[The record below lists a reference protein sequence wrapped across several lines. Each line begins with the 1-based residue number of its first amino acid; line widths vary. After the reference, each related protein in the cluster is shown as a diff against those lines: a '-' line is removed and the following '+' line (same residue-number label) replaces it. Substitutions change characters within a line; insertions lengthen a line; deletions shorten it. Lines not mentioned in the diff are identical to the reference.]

1 MLLAMCMY
9 AKINSLSDT
18 HIGGKHWSLR
28 FCRPAVQAYCIK
40 SLLLSRSGCNW
51 HASPVRGSAAGKQAL
66 VHAQG
71 CQCLDGCEVVV
82 VDVAGLLPQLYKV
95 LEVVFMGDSLAE
107 DARYMAHAA
116 AVHTCLLAAA
126 AAAAAAPAAVC
137 LYILLST
144 W

>member
-1 MLLAMCMY
+1 MESEVLQTCCA
-9 AKINSLSDT
+9 
-18 HIGGKHWSLR
+18 
-28 FCRPAVQAYCIK
+28 
-40 SLLLSRSGCNW
+40 SLLHKASIAQPEWMQLTCLSSK
-51 HASPVRGSAAGKQAL
+51 GSAAGKQAL
-66 VHAQG
+66 VYAQG
-71 CQCLDGCEVVV
+71 CQCLEGCEVVV

-95 LEVVFMGDSLAE
+95 LELVFMGDSLAE

-126 AAAAAAPAAVC
+126 AALAAVC